1 MKLQSW
7 HIVGF
12 VLALSTLVA
21 AAARPIAANGTT
33 DASVLGSIVSPAD
46 WDQDAAVLEY
56 SGSNDG
62 AFQRDGSLAAAAAS
76 ILGSAP
82 AGLPGPRPASA
93 MTRDRIDNNV
103 CIVLSAHSL
112 RLYSCTA
119 ATVQTDIPMPASS
132 CMMGLHQEQPPTGQA
147 TPKAAQT
154 ACSCGYAC
162 KQTATLWHL
171 TAPTKPF
178 GPPTQWALTG
188 ALQ

>member
-7 HIVGF
+7 HIVGL

-33 DASVLGSIVSPAD
+33 DASVLGSIVSPAN

-62 AFQRDGSLAAAAAS
+62 ASQRDGSLAAAAAS

-82 AGLPGPRPASA
+82 AGLPGPRPARA

-103 CIVLSAHSL
+103 CIVLTQAERTCKVSPNGRFRLCLLKGEQSSTGWGCSQLAHS
-112 RLYSCTA
+112 C
-119 ATVQTDIPMPASS
+119 
-132 CMMGLHQEQPPTGQA
+132 C
-147 TPKAAQT
+147 
-154 ACSCGYAC
+154 
-162 KQTATLWHL
+162 
-171 TAPTKPF
+171 
-178 GPPTQWALTG
+178 
-188 ALQ
+188 